1 MEFNIYRSET
11 KNGTYT
17 RINAESI
24 LARGSAADGAKYF
37 YIDRTAKNRK
47 TYYYILEDVDVN
59 GVGTPHGPISA
70 MPRFMLGIF
79 NK

>member
-1 MEFNIYRSET
+1 MEQNMS
-11 KNGTYT
+11 
-17 RINAESI
+17 
-24 LARGSAADGAKYF
+24 

-70 MPRFMLGIF
+70 TPKFMLGIF